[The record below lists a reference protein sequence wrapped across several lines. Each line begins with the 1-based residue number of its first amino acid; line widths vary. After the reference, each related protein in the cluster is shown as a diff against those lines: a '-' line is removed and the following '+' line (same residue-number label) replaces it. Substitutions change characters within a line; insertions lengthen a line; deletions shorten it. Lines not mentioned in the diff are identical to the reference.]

1 MRAHHGVNSLR
12 QRKQSQTVSEVVRRV
27 LPLALR
33 FRYRS
38 KASLFLVRCGLFRF
52 FLSVAFSSVCGCA
65 FVFTVPE
72 DSSLSLRRES
82 FPRVPSPIS
91 EPVDIFWDEHS
102 IPFVHARLDSDG
114 FFALGA
120 VHAHLRLGQMELF
133 RRLSQGRL
141 SEVVGPLA
149 WDIDQT
155 LRILDL
161 GKSSEEIL
169 SNMPSDS
176 RKLLERFVEGINWYQ
191 ENVRD
196 LPLEFKALQL
206 KQVQW
211 TPKEIVTLSRLA
223 GADLS
228 WIFYFSFLR
237 IHDPATRERAW
248 KRFLELGLDSPASF
262 SLQPATELD
271 SYLAEFS
278 KSGSNALAVSGGKA
292 ESGAALLASDPHL
305 GIYLPNFWLLAGLSS
320 ESFHCVGMMIP
331 GLPFFALG
339 RNSDIAWGGTN
350 LRGISSHLFR
360 LTPSTQKELS
370 IRKEILKTRGW
381 FNKEVVVRD
390 STLGPVISDAPFF
403 ELQEPYALSWV
414 GHRNDSDEITAFLR
428 ANRAKNFEEFREA
441 FSSYAVSGQNM
452 LFADRN
458 GNIGQ
463 VLAYAMPKLSD
474 PSKTLSLIKD
484 QELYLPEVLKSN
496 ELPFVFNPESGYLA
510 SANNQPVAET
520 VPFSFSYSNGD
531 RYLRLKELAE
541 AKAILSL
548 EDLMAMQLDVFSSSS
563 LDLRNALLPFACSKG
578 KCEVRDS
585 LEWHFKNWD
594 GRYNSMSRGALAFE
608 ATVNRFGMLLFDFL
622 DLSDQEKRLIGR
634 GGSWNASV
642 QKFMGG
648 LSDSQKKFFLK
659 RAFEKARTDFERYQY
674 WGKIHRQVIQHPL
687 GNVPPFGFRYRTNE
701 YGAEGGND
709 TLLKSGHPSTS
720 LPHTV
725 SYGAQARQL
734 IDLADQNANYFV
746 LLGGQDGWIG
756 SPQIDDQVSLWRT
769 GRYVQIP
776 LDLQEI
782 RDLFHFVSIMTPP
795 LIESQ

>member
-1 MRAHHGVNSLR
+1 M
-12 QRKQSQTVSEVVRRV
+12 
-27 LPLALR
+27 
-33 FRYRS
+33 
-38 KASLFLVRCGLFRF
+38 
-52 FLSVAFSSVCGCA
+52 
-65 FVFTVPE
+65 
-72 DSSLSLRRES
+72 
-82 FPRVPSPIS
+82 
-91 EPVDIFWDEHS
+91 DIFWDEHS